1 MKKNSKN
8 QFYPVAMTIAGSDS
22 GGGAGVAADLRTFN
36 ALGVFGCCAITAVTA
51 QNPAA
56 VRRIDPVS
64 PEGVAAQ
71 IDAVMENIAV
81 RYCKT
86 GMLFSAGN
94 VRAVAAAV
102 KKYSLKL
109 ICDPVMVSTSGSRLL
124 ENDAVAAVKE
134 ELLPLALWMTPNIPE
149 AELISGR
156 KIDDI
161 SAMKEVAS
169 ELAQKYEC
177 AVWLKGGHAAGNNCC
192 CDIIVRENRVYT
204 LTTPKLEVPSSA
216 THGTGCTLSAAFAAA
231 LSLELPWKRAVCES
245 RAFVYGSL
253 AQNVEI
259 GKKICAMYPPVEDS
273 IQLVKL
279 AEVEC

>member
-22 GGGAGVAADLRTFN
+22 GGGAGIAADLRTFN

-56 VRRIDPVS
+56 VRRIDPMP
-64 PEGVAAQ
+64 PESITAQ

-81 RYCKT
+81 RYCKS
-86 GMLFSAGN
+86 GMLFSAAN
-94 VRAVAAAV
+94 VLAVAAAV

-109 ICDPVMVSTSGSRLL
+109 ICDPVMVSTSGSILL
-124 ENDAVAAVKE
+124 RQDAIDAVKK
-134 ELLPLALWMTPNIPE
+134 ELLPLAAWITPNIPE
-149 AELISGR
+149 AELLCGR
-156 KIDDI
+156 KITCTGE
-161 SAMKEVAS
+161 MKDAAR
-169 ELAQKYEC
+169 ELAQLFGC
-177 AVWLKGGHAAGNNCC
+177 AVWLKGGHADGNAC

-204 LTTPKLEVPSSA
+204 LTTPKIELPPLT

-231 LSLELPWKRAVCES
+231 LALELPWKRAVCES

-279 AEVEC
+279 SEAE